1 MGTAAKPARS
11 ARSTC
16 AAHSARIEDGVDD
29 ANPDLVV
36 PDHVAAPETRVRHH
50 MAIFPWTIADL
61 ACRPASMH
69 DGRMIPW
76 TPLPAVALTSRRPRG
91 RRRTASGRWR
101 RRAQWLRR
109 SFGAAPRPLRI
120 GAIAAAAL
128 ALFAATN
135 LVYQVVRKPTEM
147 FYPVAGALD
156 KRPGE
161 TWEEYGPL
169 FREHATAAVTPELLA
184 ALAQV
189 EGAGNPLAR
198 TYWRWRLSWNPF
210 AVYAPASS
218 AVGMYQM
225 TDGAFAE
232 ARRSCIRDHAVV
244 AEGCWLTA
252 LYSRIL
258 PSHAVELAAIYLDHK
273 VHAILARRP
282 RHMATAQQKQDL
294 AAIVHLCGAG
304 PAQAFMR
311 RGFRLAAGE
320 RCGDHDAAAYLA
332 SFNAMKRQFVRL
344 AE

>member
-1 MGTAAKPARS
+1 
-11 ARSTC
+11 
-16 AAHSARIEDGVDD
+16 
-29 ANPDLVV
+29 
-36 PDHVAAPETRVRHH
+36 

-120 GAIAAAAL
+120 GSIAAAAL

-169 FREHATAAVTPELLA
+169 FREHATAAIPAELLA

-198 TYWRWRLSWNPF
+198 TYWRWQFTWRPF
-210 AVYAPASS
+210 AIYAPASS

-225 TDGAFAE
+225 TDPAFAD
-232 ARRSCIRDHAVV
+232 ARGFCVRDHVV
-244 AEGCWLTA
+244 TDDCWFSG
-252 LYSRIL
+252 LYSRVL
-258 PSHAVELAAIYLDHK
+258 PSHAIELAAVYLDRR
-273 VHAILARRP
+273 VAAILAQQP
-282 RHMATAQQKQDL
+282 RTKPTAQQRQDL
-294 AAIVHLCGAG
+294 AALIHLCGTG
-304 PAQAFMR
+304 PAKTFAR
-311 RGFRLAAGE
+311 RGFHLAPGQ
-320 RCGDHDAAAYLA
+320 RCGDHDAARYLA
-332 SFNAMKRQFVRL
+332 SVNALKQQFQQL
-344 AE
+344 AATMDSRSD